1 MAKTH
6 RELPLWLDRVMLWYE
21 EHMAVVIWWCIVRE
35 GSNSRNSGM
44 LHWANWDPCRILP
57 VRSQTCQAKLNLLV
71 HQVFYVLVYAFR
83 FTKIM
88 LKIIMPCSRKCYLR
102 EKHCS
107 WICAGEYVVKTGIKD
122 KNPCVFSC
130 CNSRSI
136 FQEDVKE
143 ELDWGWPRALWLYV

>member
-21 EHMAVVIWWCIVRE
+21 EHMAVVIWWCIVHE

-71 HQVFYVLVYAFR
+71 DQVFYVLVYAFR

-88 LKIIMPCSRKCYLR
+88 LKIIIPCSRKCFLGKNTAL
-102 EKHCS
+102 ESVLGNIK
-107 WICAGEYVVKTGIKD
+107 GIKD

-130 CNSRSI
+130 CNSHSI